1 MLRMT
6 VDLIYRSSKI
16 PVPYETKA
24 CFFKT
29 QASSLQRFPLMDLQ
43 CSKDSC
49 HIVNVLESLQ
59 HLSICTCISQQLLC
73 PSQFCIFG
81 FINGSLFEL
90 FQQSIFVCQLI
101 LVFSCL
107 CSTSLSGCFLSQDG
121 SCNIGGLFG
130 FRFWQFLLRF
140 LLSLKVFLPLFFPR
154 FVSDKSC
161 L

>member
-1 MLRMT
+1 MVRMT
-6 VDLIYRSSKI
+6 VDLIYQSSKI

-24 CFFKT
+24 
-29 QASSLQRFPLMDLQ
+29 SSNTSQLPPKIPIEEPPML
-43 CSKDSC
+43 KDTC
-49 HIVNVLESLQ
+49 HIVNVLECLQ
-59 HLSICTCISQQLLC
+59 HLSICSCISQQLLC

-90 FQQSIFVCQLI
+90 FQQSIFACQLI

-121 SCNIGGLFG
+121 SCDIGGLFG
-130 FRFWQFLLRF
+130 FGFCQLLLCF

-154 FVSDKSC
+154 LVSDKPR